1 MATFF
6 VLGFFFFLLREFLLP
21 VWKEAREG
29 GGKERRE
36 GGHPVCVL
44 RLREDG
50 KHS

>member
-1 MATFF
+1 MRLKRQRFLF
-6 VLGFFFFLLREFLLP
+6 WVFFFSPLLP
-21 VWKEAREG
+21 VGKEAREG